1 MNKVL
6 YITFLSLFS
15 LTIISCAKKDDSLSS
30 SGSTESTEV
39 VRVIGSSS
47 TLKISPFV
55 ITLTSGTIKG
65 SALSQSSNS
74 ALSDVNVSYTQSGTT
89 IVDTATD
96 SSGDFSKTL
105 AMGTYTLTYSKS
117 GYLNEI
123 QSATLSVDNQTLV
136 VSTLMMLPDSC
147 TSGTISGTIKNASN
161 RSLIE

>member
-1 MNKVL
+1 MPWLAGLTKTAPLQLRAIEGIGKKMNKVL
-6 YITFLSLFS
+6 YIILISLFS

-30 SGSTESTEV
+30 SSGSTENTEV
-39 VRVIGSSS
+39 VRVIGYSS

-89 IVDTATD
+89 IVETASD

-105 AMGTYTLTYSKS
+105 AIGTYTCLLY
-117 GYLNEI
+117 
-123 QSATLSVDNQTLV
+123 
-136 VSTLMMLPDSC
+136 
-147 TSGTISGTIKNASN
+147 TSDAAD
-161 RSLIE
+161 E